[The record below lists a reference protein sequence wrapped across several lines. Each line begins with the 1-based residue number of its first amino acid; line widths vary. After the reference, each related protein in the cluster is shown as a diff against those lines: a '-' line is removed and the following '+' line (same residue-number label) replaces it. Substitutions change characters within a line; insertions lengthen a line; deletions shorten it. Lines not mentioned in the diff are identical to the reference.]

1 MRVRACA
8 RPVGKTGTRTLVGV
22 RSTSPQ
28 QGNTGTQTGTNT
40 GTAPPGRRAGAPL
53 PHNQNHGNAPRARA
67 WRAPEHKPM
76 TTTQP
81 QKAKPATVKLSRR
94 DIFILRDIA
103 RFKFLSSKQVH
114 SLHFPDT
121 GHRNATTR
129 LTQLSRGEMI
139 SRVYVHPK
147 VKGQEKSHP
156 LSVFYFSPKNQ
167 NTLKTY
173 LEENGQAT
181 EWISFEEILKIKK
194 LSHNKSEEFSPLY
207 LFHEL
212 GISDFFIELEKA
224 QKHIEKGIFGL
235 QKRTT
240 TDPAPVPDFRI
251 LFWERTSPFSR
262 EIGEN
267 LTARVKNKKTGETTE
282 EKLYFN
288 PDAFFAF
295 SVQDSAPA
303 FFFLEMDNDTESVEK
318 FRKKLFAY
326 IAFNKQGRFQKLA
339 ERYAKKYGFRLPN
352 EKTGFRVLT
361 LTPHTLRLVS
371 LFADSLKFPADRMF
385 LYGTLPALAE
395 RGAAAPIFTRAR
407 EFGAHLA
414 EFREIEKGATQR
426 RQLEWMTETLKT
438 VPTTSLLGE

>member
-1 MRVRACA
+1 M
-8 RPVGKTGTRTLVGV
+8 
-22 RSTSPQ
+22 
-28 QGNTGTQTGTNT
+28 NTATKE
-40 GTAPPGRRAGAPL
+40 
-53 PHNQNHGNAPRARA
+53 NQKSYN
-67 WRAPEHKPM
+67 
-76 TTTQP
+76 
-81 QKAKPATVKLSRR
+81 VKLSRR
-94 DIFILRDIA
+94 DLAILRDIA
-103 RFKFLSSKQVH
+103 RFKFLSSKQLH
-114 SLHFPDT
+114 SLHFQET
-121 GHRNATTR
+121 SHQNATTR
-129 LTQLSRGEMI
+129 LTQLSRGDMI

-167 NTLKTY
+167 NTLKTF

-181 EWISFEEILKIKK
+181 EWIFFEELLKIKK

-224 QKHIEKGIFGL
+224 QKRKDSQPHPTAEDPNFVPAPARDFFSK
-235 QKRTT
+235 TT
-240 TDPAPVPDFRI
+240 TDPAPVSVPAFHI

-262 EIGEN
+262 EIGET
-267 LTARVKNKKTGETTE
+267 LTATIKSKKTGETTT

-295 SVQDSAPA
+295 SVKGGEPC

-318 FRKKLFAY
+318 FRRKLFAY

-339 ERYAKKYGFRLPN
+339 ERYAQKYGFRLPN
-352 EKTGFRVLT
+352 EKSGFRVLT
-361 LTPHTLRLVS
+361 LTPHTPRLVS

-385 LYGTLPALAE
+385 LYATLPTLAE
-395 RGAAAPIFTRAR
+395 RGAAAPIYTRAR
-407 EFGAHLA
+407 EFAPHVPA
-414 EFREIEKGATQR
+414 FREMEKGATQR

-438 VPTTSLLGE
+438 VQTVSLTSE

>member
-1 MRVRACA
+1 
-8 RPVGKTGTRTLVGV
+8 
-22 RSTSPQ
+22 
-28 QGNTGTQTGTNT
+28 
-40 GTAPPGRRAGAPL
+40 
-53 PHNQNHGNAPRARA
+53 
-67 WRAPEHKPM
+67 M
-76 TTTQP
+76 TTSTPQQP
-81 QKAKPATVKLSRR
+81 QKPKPATVKLSRR
-94 DIFILRDIA
+94 DISILRDIA

-114 SLHFPDT
+114 SIHFPDT

-129 LTQLSRGEMI
+129 LTQLSRAEMI

-181 EWISFEEILKIKK
+181 EWIFFEELLKVKK

-224 QKHIEKGIFGL
+224 QKSFQRTTTEPVSVPAPPSDFFSK
-235 QKRTT
+235 TT
-240 TDPAPVPDFRI
+240 TDPEPVSVSLFRI

-295 SVQDSAPA
+295 SVKDSAPS
-303 FFFLEMDNDTESVEK
+303 FFFLEMDNDTEAVEK

-339 ERYAKKYGFRLPN
+339 ERYAEKYGFRLPE

-361 LTPHTLRLVS
+361 LTPHTPRLVS

-385 LYGTLPALAE
+385 LYATLPTLAE

-407 EFGAHLA
+407 EFAPHLA
-414 EFREIEKGATQR
+414 AFREIEKGATQR
-426 RQLEWMTETLKT
+426 RQLDWMTETLKT
-438 VPTTSLLGE
+438 VPAVRLFEE

>member
-1 MRVRACA
+1 M
-8 RPVGKTGTRTLVGV
+8 
-22 RSTSPQ
+22 
-28 QGNTGTQTGTNT
+28 
-40 GTAPPGRRAGAPL
+40 
-53 PHNQNHGNAPRARA
+53 NAP
-67 WRAPEHKPM
+67 
-76 TTTQP
+76 QP
-81 QKAKPATVKLSRR
+81 QKTNPASVKLSRR
-94 DIFILRDIA
+94 DVAILRDIA

-129 LTQLSRGEMI
+129 LTQLSRAEMI

-156 LSVFYFSPKNQ
+156 LSVFYFSPSNQ
-167 NTLKTY
+167 KTLKTY

-181 EWISFEEILKIKK
+181 EWIFFEELLKIKK

-224 QKHIEKGIFGL
+224 QKASAPAPVPDSVPAPHSFWK
-235 QKRTT
+235 KTT
-240 TDPAPVPDFRI
+240 TDPAPAPVPAFRI

-267 LTARVKNKKTGETTE
+267 LTATVRNKKTGETTT

-295 SVQDSAPA
+295 SANDSAPS

-318 FRKKLFAY
+318 FRRKLFAY

-339 ERYAKKYGFRLPN
+339 ERYADKYGFPLPN

-361 LTPHTLRLVS
+361 LTPHTPRLVS

-385 LYGTLPALAE
+385 LYATLPTLAE
-395 RGAAAPIFTRAR
+395 QGAAAPIYTRAR
-407 EFGAHLA
+407 EFAAYLPA
-414 EFREIEKGATQR
+414 FREMEKQATQR
-426 RQLEWMTETLKT
+426 RQLDWMAETLKT
-438 VPTTSLLGE
+438 VPSVALTSE

>member
-1 MRVRACA
+1 MRVRAD
-8 RPVGKTGTRTLVGV
+8 RPHQGKTDSMSRPEYRTPHGKD
-22 RSTSPQ
+22 TE
-28 QGNTGTQTGTNT
+28 TETNPWR
-40 GTAPPGRRAGAPL
+40 GKREQKQAHRRAPL
-53 PHNQNHGNAPRARA
+53 PAPPPPPKNENNQNGTPRDSRGTIFQ
-67 WRAPEHKPM
+67 KSM
-76 TTTQP
+76 KTTTQE
-81 QKAKPATVKLSRR
+81 KPKSYNVQITRR
-94 DIFILRDIA
+94 DIAILRDVA

-129 LTQLSRGEMI
+129 LTQLARGEML

-156 LSVFYFSPKNQ
+156 LSVFYFSPSNQKN
-167 NTLKTY
+167 LKAF
-173 LEENGQAT
+173 LEENGKST
-181 EWISFEEILKIKK
+181 EWIFFEEILQTKK

-224 QKHIEKGIFGL
+224 QKT
-235 QKRTT
+235 TT
-240 TDPAPVPDFRI
+240 TDLAPVPAFRI

-267 LTARVKNKKTGETTE
+267 LTATVKNKKTGETTT

-295 SVQDSAPA
+295 SVEGGEPA

-318 FRKKLFAY
+318 FRRKLFAY
-326 IAFNKQGRFQKLA
+326 VAFNKQGRFQKLA
-339 ERYAKKYGFRLPN
+339 TRYAEKYGFSLPN

-361 LTPHTLRLVS
+361 LTPHTPRLVS
-371 LFADSLKFPADRMF
+371 LFGDSLKFPADRMF
-385 LYGTLPALAE
+385 LYATLPTLAE
-395 RGAAAPIFTRAR
+395 RGAAAPIYFRAR
-407 EFGAHLA
+407 EFAPHLA
-414 EFREIEKGATQR
+414 PFRAMEKQATVR
-426 RQLEWMTETLKT
+426 RQMDWLTETLKVVQP
-438 VPTTSLLGE
+438 VPLFSD